1 MNFFKRLTGKSV
13 SKSSDCCGVEIKEVE
28 STQVEPCCGTSDIN
42 KANDQKT
49 SCC

>member
-13 SKSSDCCGVEIKEVE
+13 LKSSDCCGVKIKEVE
-28 STQVEPCCGTSDIN
+28 SNQEKSCCGTSDIN
-42 KANDQKT
+42 EANHRQT